1 MGGCFMALGVVAL
14 VAPVAWGTWLL
25 GLGFGLL
32 HIGFGILIAV
42 KHGG

>member
-1 MGGCFMALGVVAL
+1 VTGTF
-14 VAPVAWGTWLL
+14 APGTWLL

-42 KHGG
+42 KYGG